1 MIESM
6 IRVTLLAAAV
16 AAAAVLA
23 APAAPAPAPVPDAHD
38 RALIAKLDTKVTTF
52 RKLAAERGDDS
63 KVDESLK
70 TCPAVQKDPSQAFG
84 AVLVLLPALLA
95 ELVNEYRPQL
105 TEVHDTLTAMRPHSP
120 LFRQWVTAEGQSF
133 GLILQFDNHGKK
145 IDYCD
150 AATVLLN
157 KKSTAAD
164 IRNAI
169 GVDPAL
175 IGKLFSTDSSTAGK
189 TLERVNPK
197 MRRFFRAAG
206 VSPANATALT
216 T

>member
-1 MIESM
+1 MIEGM
-6 IRVTLLAAAV
+6 IRVALLAAAV
-16 AAAAVLA
+16 ARGVGARGAGGTGPGTRPGCPRPGA
-23 APAAPAPAPVPDAHD
+23 D
-38 RALIAKLDTKVTTF
+38 REARHEGDDV

-150 AATVLLN
+150 AATVLLDN
-157 KKSTAAD
+157 KSTAAD

-189 TLERVNPK
+189 TLQRVNPQ

-206 VSPANATALT
+206 VSPAIAAALT